1 MDHIINDAST
11 PICLLVVALL
21 GLSMAQLGNHP
32 GWLKPGFIS
41 RLSMREKVLLLV
53 LSLLAVSSIL
63 PGEW

>member
-21 GLSMAQLGNHP
+21 GLAMAQLGNHP

-41 RLSMREKVLLLV
+41 RLSMREKILLGALV
-53 LSLLAVSSIL
+53 AGITVYICST
-63 PGEW
+63 